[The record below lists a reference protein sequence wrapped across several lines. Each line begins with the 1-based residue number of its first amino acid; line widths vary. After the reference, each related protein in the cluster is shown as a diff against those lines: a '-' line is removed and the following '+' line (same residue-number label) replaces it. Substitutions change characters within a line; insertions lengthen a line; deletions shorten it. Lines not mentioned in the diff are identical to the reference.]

1 MRSRPFPTVI
11 LKGHVLLLAC
21 LVTLA
26 GCGDSPV
33 EFQDRRPIEP
43 LSVYGFWFNDVA
55 ACMDREEEA
64 TPERFA
70 RIEWYAAEEIR
81 DMRLGPH
88 QKIWGNWIA
97 PHEITIRSDAL
108 LDRLTVTH
116 ELVHDFLQ
124 TTGHDSPAFEECT
137 SPCLQGTC
145 ES

>member
-1 MRSRPFPTVI
+1 MRASLLRTPLRTGV
-11 LKGHVLLLAC
+11 VLLLGC
-21 LVTLA
+21 GVTLW

-33 EFQDRRPIEP
+33 EFRDRRPLQP
-43 LSVYGFWFNDVA
+43 LGIYVHWFEEVA
-55 ACMDREEEA
+55 TCMEREEEA
-64 TPERFA
+64 TPARFE
-70 RIEWYAAEEIR
+70 RIEWYVAEEIR
-81 DMRLGPH
+81 DNRLGPH

-137 SPCLQGTC
+137 SPCLEGTC
-145 ES
+145 DT